1 MSKKSNKNV
10 IYFEKGVE
18 IGRHVCYNGIKL
30 LFERSTPVM
39 KRITSFLLAI
49 VLFAGLVLT
58 GAPVVHAAS
67 DMRVSDELIGILKK
81 EEGFSAKPYWDYNQ
95 YTVGYGT
102 RCPDDML
109 EEYKKNGISEKEAE
123 TLLRNYLTGTESTIN
138 KKFIDKYNLKLTQ
151 GQFDALVTFTY
162 NVGSSW
168 IYDTTGT
175 FHNAVKKGATGSD
188 LINAFTLWC
197 NAGGSILPGLV
208 RRRQCEANMFLNGK
222 YSITRP
228 DHYGYV
234 YYNANGGTVK
244 YKIQGYDANEGV
256 APAYKPTYSGHTFL
270 GWYTSKTGG
279 EKVTKLTKS
288 HSGDTLYAR
297 WDGADE
303 KVETVP
309 AEGITV
315 QVTGSDVNLRKGP
328 GTNYS
333 IVGTAQK
340 GDEMVITETASGSG
354 YEWGNADGKWIA
366 LKYTN
371 YDEAVKEQEKVPEET
386 TEPTETT
393 APSEST
399 ETTETTVPDTTVPE
413 TTQPEETKV
422 TGTVKANGGL
432 AVREG
437 PGTGYAVIRYL
448 SNGSKVTVTEQK
460 KVGSMT
466 WGKTSDGWISMSYVV
481 LDKMETEP
489 EATVPETTVPE
500 TTVPEVTVPETTVP
514 ETTVPEVTVPE
525 TTVPETTVPETT
537 VPETTPTETTKLTG
551 KVKATGGLAVRKGA
565 GTNYGVV
572 KYLKNGA
579 KVTIT
584 EQKTVGSTT
593 WGKISSG
600 WISMRYVVLDESETK
615 PETTVPETTVPDTTA
630 PETTESEQTKL
641 TGKVKATGGLAV
653 RKGAGTSYAVKKYLK
668 NGAKVTITEVKEVK
682 GTKWGKISDG
692 WISMDYVVLDGQKDE
707 SSSTTKTVTADC
719 LNVRKSAS
727 TSAKIVGY
735 YYEGARVTIL
745 ETKKVDGTT
754 WGKTSKG
761 WISMKY
767 VK

>member
-175 FHNAVKKGATGSD
+175 FHNAVKKGATGSE

-371 YDEAVKEQEKVPEET
+371 YAEVTNATEQTPEET
-386 TEPTETT
+386 TPPETT
-393 APSEST
+393 APA
-399 ETTETTVPDTTVPE
+399 ETTEPE
-413 TTQPEETKV
+413 TTAPTTEPETTAPAK

-432 AVREG
+432 SVRKG
-437 PGTGYAVIRYL
+437 PGTGYERIKYL
-448 SNGSKVTVTEQK
+448 DNGAKVTILEEKTA
-460 KVGSMT
+460 GSMT
-466 WGKTSDGWISMSYVV
+466 WGKISDGWISMSYVV
-481 LDKMETEP
+481 LDQSQT
-489 EATVPETTVPE
+489 
-500 TTVPEVTVPETTVP
+500 
-514 ETTVPEVTVPE
+514 
-525 TTVPETTVPETT
+525 
-537 VPETTPTETTKLTG
+537 TTPE
-551 KVKATGGLAVRKGA
+551 
-565 GTNYGVV
+565 
-572 KYLKNGA
+572 
-579 KVTIT
+579 
-584 EQKTVGSTT
+584 
-593 WGKISSG
+593 
-600 WISMRYVVLDESETK
+600 
-615 PETTVPETTVPDTTA
+615 TTA
-630 PETTESEQTKL
+630 PETTTPSQSGAAGT
-641 TGKVKATGGLAV
+641 VKANGGLSV
-653 RKGAGTSYAVKKYLK
+653 RQGPGTGYARIRYLA
-668 NGAKVTITEVKEVK
+668 N
-682 GTKWGKISDG
+682 GTKVNILEQKDGWGKISDG
-692 WISMDYVVLDGQKDE
+692 WISMSYVVLDQSQTTTPETTAPETTTPETTAPSTSTSQTGTVKVNDSLSVRTGAGTNNAVKRYLTNGTKVTVTEIKDVNGTKWGNIGDGWVSLDYVVLDGQSE
-707 SSSTTKTVTADC
+707 TTSADSKTVTADC
-719 LNVRKSAS
+719 LRVRQSAS
-727 TSAKIVGY
+727 TSAQIVGY
-735 YYEGARVTIL
+735 YYQNTKIQIL
-745 ETKKVDGTT
+745 ETKTVDGTD
-754 WGKTSKG
+754 WGKTSLG
-761 WISMKY
+761 WVSMDY